1 MSFRRPS
8 ALFFAVATGWY
19 VGLFGLGVTGLALGV
34 GYVTPWPL
42 VIGACVGLLATAG
55 SYTRADLATRLVR
68 TRLSHL
74 LAGVPFVLIFGGT
87 LLLLVDLPKYES
99 WLTTWLSELLVI
111 TIAGFI
117 FYLVSINRHVAIRYE
132 RDSVMV
138 NWVAEPDARYRRLVR
153 AVGIG
158 VGCGCLILGFAVD
171 PIVNPFPGIGGM
183 LLAQAFLAGRH
194 REYVL
199 FESGLCIHR
208 PGTISYQFIPRQ
220 QLRSVD
226 LTDDRLAIRRGYPWP
241 FPIRCATATVRRPR
255 QVADALTQVLTSTP
269 VDDRN

>member
-1 MSFRRPS
+1 MPFRRPS
-8 ALFFAVATGWY
+8 ATFFSVATGWY

-42 VIGACVGLLATAG
+42 TIGACVGLLAAAG

-68 TRLSHL
+68 TCLPHL
-74 LAGVPFVLIFGGT
+74 LAGVPFVLVFSGALSPVI
-87 LLLLVDLPKYES
+87 DIPKYES

-111 TIAGFI
+111 TVAGFV

-132 RDSVMV
+132 QDSVV
-138 NWVAEPDARYRRLVR
+138 VDWIAEPDARYRRLVR
-153 AVGIG
+153 AASVG
-158 VGCGCLILGFAVD
+158 VGFGCLVLGFVVD
-171 PIVNPFPGIGGM
+171 PIVNPFPGIGGV
-183 LLAQAFLAGRH
+183 LLVQAFFSGRR

-208 PGTISYQFIPRQ
+208 PGTINYQFVPRK

-226 LTDDRLAIRRGYPWP
+226 LTDDRLAIRRGFPWP
-241 FPIRCATATVRRPR
+241 FPIRCATATIRRPR
-255 QVADALTQVLTSTP
+255 QVADALTRVLTSTP

>member
-8 ALFFAVATGWY
+8 ATFFSVVTGWY

-42 VIGACVGLLATAG
+42 AIGACVGLLAAAG
-55 SYTRADLATRLVR
+55 SYTRVDLATRLVR
-68 TRLSHL
+68 TRLPHL
-74 LAGVPFVLIFGGT
+74 LAAVPFVLVFSGVLSPVID
-87 LLLLVDLPKYES
+87 VPKYES

-111 TIAGFI
+111 TIAGLV

-132 RDSVMV
+132 RDSVV
-138 NWVAEPDARYRRLVR
+138 VDWVAEPDARYRRLVR
-153 AVGIG
+153 AAG
-158 VGCGCLILGFAVD
+158 VGVGFGCLVLGFVID
-171 PIVNPFPGIGGM
+171 PIVNPFPGIGGV
-183 LLAQAFLAGRH
+183 LLALAFFAGQH

-199 FESGLCIHR
+199 FESGLCVHR
-208 PGTISYQFIPRQ
+208 PGTISYQFVPRE

-226 LTDDRLAIRRGYPWP
+226 LTDDRLAIRRGFPWP
-241 FPIRCATATVRRPR
+241 FPIRCATATIRRPR
-255 QVADALTQVLTSTP
+255 QVADALTQMLASTP